1 MTEVKTL
8 KQRMKDI
15 EREMEHLAKKN
26 TQDKTEKH
34 SSKNFIKSSPES
46 SQGDKSGSELS
57 KKFITKN
64 HLFFERDSCLNNPN
78 QTNLIPN
85 ARYKTVI

>member
-1 MTEVKTL
+1 MRE
-8 KQRMKDI
+8 I
-15 EREMEHLAKKN
+15 ERELDHLLKKN
-26 TQDKTEKH
+26 NQDKIEKK

-64 HLFFERDSCLNNPN
+64 HLFFERDSCLNNPH
-78 QTNLIPN
+78 QSNLIPN
-85 ARYKTVI
+85 ARYKPVT